1 MTATAVLIAACGGN
15 DAPSQE
21 TKRAST
27 TQSPGQSKPKPAATK
42 APNDT
47 EQLNEM
53 LANRAAALRDGDEAA
68 FLKTSTGSQS
78 SKDKRAIANAKALP
92 ISDVRMTA
100 EGTEIEGEKGTLRVD
115 MTYRFEDIETFYIK
129 TSRMTVQKTEDGWRV
144 ARDRPSAGALAPW
157 EHTRYKARKS
167 DHFLALAPAKMKVGS
182 LMTDLEK
189 GRASMKS
196 KLKGVKVP
204 GKVLVIVNRNSNDT
218 RALTRDLKTL
228 SALVAI
234 AEAQVFTDG
243 PAKSVTDVAGQR
255 VFVLWRSYGKD
266 SRSGRRQTI
275 AHELAHVALARRTG
289 GRVPVWLSEGTAMYV
304 SKDKRAG
311 DAGALLSGAQLKDSS
326 KQKSAENVLSL
337 ARLSKRDSFHNMSAI
352 PLSFA
357 YSYSSAAAE
366 TIAAKYGGAKA
377 LLRLHSAY
385 NSEKLKGKPGRA
397 LTNRVFKKVLK
408 KSLKQVESEIE
419 AYART
424 QSPF

>member
-1 MTATAVLIAACGGN
+1 
-15 DAPSQE
+15 
-21 TKRAST
+21 
-27 TQSPGQSKPKPAATK
+27 
-42 APNDT
+42 
-47 EQLNEM
+47 
-53 LANRAAALRDGDEAA
+53 
-68 FLKTSTGSQS
+68 
-78 SKDKRAIANAKALP
+78 
-92 ISDVRMTA
+92 
-100 EGTEIEGEKGTLRVD
+100 
-115 MTYRFEDIETFYIK
+115 
-129 TSRMTVQKTEDGWRV
+129 
-144 ARDRPSAGALAPW
+144 
-157 EHTRYKARKS
+157 
-167 DHFLALAPAKMKVGS
+167 MKVGS

-189 GRASMKS
+189 GRSRMKAN
-196 KLKGVKVP
+196 LKGVKVP

-243 PAKSVTDVAGQR
+243 PAKSVSDVAGQR

-275 AHELAHVALARRTG
+275 AHELVHVALARRTG

-311 DAGALLSGAQLKDSS
+311 DAGALLSGATLKDSS
-326 KQKSAENVLSL
+326 KQKPAENALSL
-337 ARLSKRDSFHNMSAI
+337 ARLSKRDALHNMSAI

-377 LLRLHSAY
+377 LMRLHSAY
-385 NSEKLKGKPGRA
+385 NNEKIKGKPGRA

-408 KSLKQVESEIE
+408 KSLNQVESEIE